1 MKNVFL
7 SPFNKYKQRFG
18 ELEFEYLETLMSWT
32 SYTCRIF
39 HFKYLLLFSAGRRNG
54 KNQNKSKFK
63 IQHVQ
68 IDELPR
74 TLKLHKCNHAL
85 ILYLLLVGDNPRG
98 IVMRR
103 LCNLER
109 SQRPRQSSQRGGKTS
124 TRTWNPVPKLQ
135 ISLRPDQR
143 WMHAFHLHTM

>member
-1 MKNVFL
+1 MSSYYQLTVAYL
-7 SPFNKYKQRFG
+7 DLMSSAAHRFG
-18 ELEFEYLETLMSWT
+18 HVEFCISNI
-32 SYTCRIF
+32 CCCFRQN
-39 HFKYLLLFSAGRRNG
+39 GR
-54 KNQNKSKFK
+54 NQNNSKFK

-124 TRTWNPVPKLQ
+124 TRTWNPVSKVWIMSFGQ
-135 ISLRPDQR
+135 G
-143 WMHAFHLHTM
+143 

>member
-1 MKNVFL
+1 MITFL
-7 SPFNKYKQRFG
+7 STHCSFCGHYV
-18 ELEFEYLETLMSWT
+18 LSSSSIWT
-32 SYTCRIF
+32 CQSL

-54 KNQNKSKFK
+54 KYQNNLKFK
-63 IQHVQ
+63 IRQVQ

-124 TRTWNPVPKLQ
+124 TRTWNPVSKLQ

-143 WMHAFHLHTM
+143 WMYAFHLHTM